1 MSINGTQGEL
11 LRRLHDFR
19 DRRDWAKFHTPRN
32 LAMSL
37 SIECAEL
44 LELFQWKSDEEV
56 FDDAATPDFEAK
68 AADEIADVLIY
79 LTLLAGSL
87 NIDPLEAAFA
97 KVERNEARFPAPG
110 GVGEGEG

>member
-1 MSINGTQGEL
+1 MRKNSTQKEL
-11 LRRLHDFR
+11 LRCLADFR

-44 LELFQWKSDEEV
+44 LELFQWKSDEDVSAE
-56 FDDAATPDFEAK
+56 AATPAFRAK

-87 NIDPLEAAFA
+87 DIDPLEAAFA
-97 KVERNEARFPAPG
+97 KVERNEERFPTPDG
-110 GVGEGEG
+110 LGQGEG